1 MPHLA
6 SYNHTRNQG
15 RPEPRPGHFMVLK
28 IGPDTVHLSTLPTAR
43 LAPFPLYSLHWWFL
57 LPCFKSPVTHSPLS
71 VPHTSCLQPDLPL
84 WPCLEHP
91 LHIPQEGLSLAG
103 KVLLFQQP
111 WEVRRQVG
119 TPGSCSLDS
128 NPVWEYKEGPRS
140 FSLLCP
146 GKECPSLYPA
156 CTQPQSCHF
165 YLLSSPLELT
175 DENQTQRG

>member
-1 MPHLA
+1 MSRLA
-6 SYNHTRNQG
+6 SYNHTRSRG

-28 IGPDTVHLSTLPTAR
+28 IGPDTVLLSTLPAAHP
-43 LAPFPLYSLHWWFL
+43 APFPLYSLHWWLL

-71 VPHTSCLQPDLPL
+71 VPHTFCFQPDLPL

-91 LHIPQEGLSLAG
+91 LHIPQEGLSFAG

-128 NPVWEYKEGPRS
+128 TPAWEYQEGPRS
-140 FSLLCP
+140 FSLLRP
-146 GKECPSLYPA
+146 GKECPPLYPA
-156 CTQPQSCHF
+156 SVLPF
-165 YLLSSPLELT
+165 NSPLEWT